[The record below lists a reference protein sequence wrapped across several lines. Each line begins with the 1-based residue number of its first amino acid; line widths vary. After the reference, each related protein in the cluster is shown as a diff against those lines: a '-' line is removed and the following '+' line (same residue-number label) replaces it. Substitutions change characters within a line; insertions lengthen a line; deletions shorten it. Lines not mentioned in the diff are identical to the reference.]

1 MDTAI
6 SIPMGIPS
14 VEQLVEGLTS
24 TQRDYLLMRAMGC
37 SSDEAR
43 NILHINTDRL
53 HNWKRS
59 SPLFAAKLQTMEHSD
74 GQWARDALTIY
85 LDINLPFVVH
95 ELLEICFS
103 GSGRGLYEKPHKD
116 KEKAIEFYLRDLCGV
131 SKAVK
136 KAYNFEHFLLELSN
150 AEVK

>member
-1 MDTAI
+1 MVQQSLEEVVA
-6 SIPMGIPS
+6 
-14 VEQLVEGLTS
+14 GLTS

-43 NILHINTDRL
+43 HLTKVNTDRL
-53 HNWKRS
+53 HNWRRA
-59 SPLFAAKLQTMEHSD
+59 SPLFVSKVEIIESSD
-74 GQWARDALTIY
+74 GLWAKDALTTF
-85 LDINLPFVVH
+85 LDVNLPFIVH

-103 GSGRGLYEKPHKD
+103 GSDKSSYDKPSKD

-136 KAYNFEHFLLELSN
+136 KVYNFERFLIELKDGG
-150 AEVK
+150 ETK